1 MLRFLVRLALNAIA
15 LLIIARVVPGI
26 SVEPVPA
33 VIAALVLGALNAV
46 MRPVLILLTL
56 PVTILTLGLF
66 LFVVNAALFGLAAWL
81 VPGFAVR
88 GFGAA
93 LVGSILYTIAGWIT
107 GHLLRDDHKRIHT
120 QTRVTY
126 ISR

>member
-1 MLRFLVRLALNAIA
+1 MFRFLLRLALNAIA

-26 SVEPVPA
+26 SVEPVSA

-66 LFVVNAALFGLAAWL
+66 LFVVNAAVFGLAAWL
-81 VPGFAVR
+81 VPGFAVH

-93 LVGSILYTIAGWIT
+93 LFGSILYTIAGWLT
-107 GHLLRDDHKRIHT
+107 SHFVRDDHPRIRT
-120 QTRVTY
+120 YQRVTY
-126 ISR
+126 IER